1 MSDSAA
7 TPARTQT
14 AEATAAAHVPRAP
27 EGPAAARP
35 SADLQE
41 RMEGLRAWL
50 AQLDRKLGLRTY
62 VGAAIAVLTLA
73 AAVVALVLVLSLR
86 QDAATEDDVQALR
99 DEISSVEQS
108 ASQAADSRVSA
119 LEQRLDDLEDEVNRI
134 STAQSTSRRELE
146 VIQDD
151 IRELASRRLGRRK
164 RAGWRDVRL
173 PAVDERGRASCA
185 DQHVACLHASDQ
197 SSTVARKSSGRARD
211 RSRPSARI
219 QSAAP
224 ERRSTQMPTGYCV
237 KERKKV
243 EIQNPTQVTMKNGRP
258 AIQGTC
264 PDCGTKIFKIGKL

>member
-1 MSDSAA
+1 MPRPRLPFARRRASTAPAAPTQQQAGPVSDSAA

-14 AEATAAAHVPRAP
+14 AEAAAAAQVPQAP

-35 SADLQE
+35 STDLQE

-73 AAVVALVLVLSLR
+73 AAAVALVLVLSLR
-86 QDAATEDDVQALR
+86 QDAATEEDVQALR

-151 IRELASRRLGRRK
+151 IREL
-164 RAGWRDVRL
+164 RADVSG
-173 PAVDERGRASCA
+173 AGSA
-185 DQHVACLHASDQ
+185 QGGGASDFQ
-197 SSTVARKSSGRARD
+197 
-211 RSRPSARI
+211 P
-219 QSAAP
+219 
-224 ERRSTQMPTGYCV
+224 
-237 KERKKV
+237 
-243 EIQNPTQVTMKNGRP
+243 
-258 AIQGTC
+258 
-264 PDCGTKIFKIGKL
+264 